1 MKKKLNLNHLL
12 LCEGIFCFIF
22 SFLGIPL
29 LMFQFWKISRV
40 VFTLLSIFWIVLSS
54 AIIPVGMS
62 DLMSLLFFNPSS
74 IFNHGKWEYFE
85 TTKPG
90 ILKIK
95 YISTSWKKQAIDLT
109 NTNQSIEEICEFIKE
124 NNVYFE
130 GWLEVKNSIFYIDN
144 FKIDKNRVIQKLKK
158 YELKNIR
165 LKTTV
170 NILFVRNT
178 FADWKCISF
187 IKIGET
193 KTSLLNHAKKLNL
206 NLILKKY
213 LTCNENN
220 INKTQ
225 LDFFDAIADY
235 SVGNDNVLY
244 LHKNQWVD
252 FENSKE
258 QNDDVK
264 KEKPKYG
271 KNSTIVIH

>member
-1 MKKKLNLNHLL
+1 M
-12 LCEGIFCFIF
+12 
-22 SFLGIPL
+22 
-29 LMFQFWKISRV
+29 
-40 VFTLLSIFWIVLSS
+40 LSIFWIVLSS
-54 AIIPVGMS
+54 VIIAIGMS
-62 DLMSLLFFNPSS
+62 DSMSLLFFNPSS

-95 YISTSWKKQAIDLT
+95 YISTSWKKQAIDLA

-144 FKIDKNRVIQKLKK
+144 FKIDKNRVIQELKK

-165 LKTTV
+165 LKTTA

-213 LTCNENN
+213 LICNENN

-235 SVGNDNVLY
+235 YVKNDNVLY

-264 KEKPKYG
+264 KEKLEYG